1 MSSVTL
7 NLKSIIDK
15 ISDRDLAKLC
25 QENPDARLEIN
36 AKGQLIIMPPTGSL
50 TGDRN
55 GELLFQIKLWNRQYK
70 LGKVFDSSTGFQLSN
85 TAIRSPDVS
94 WINIKTWNSL
104 SIEQQEKF
112 APIDPD
118 FVLELMSPTDN
129 LMEVQTKMNE
139 YISCGVKLGWL
150 IYPGNKQVEIYRKN
164 RSKEVLDKPET
175 LLGEDVMPN
184 LTVDLTKIWN

>member
-112 APIDPD
+112 APIDPN

-150 IYPGNKQVEIYRKN
+150 IYPGNK
-164 RSKEVLDKPET
+164 
-175 LLGEDVMPN
+175 
-184 LTVDLTKIWN
+184 